1 MKLRVPYW
9 ATAGFEVKVN
19 DETIC
24 TNPEVSTYV
33 EIDRAWSDGDVVE
46 ITMPYTLHLD
56 KTPDK
61 VDGSTVASLMYGPL
75 VMVAKDD
82 RDTYVPMNWYTV
94 VLSENLEDSVEVV
107 TGPDAED
114 GSVPYLVT
122 NGLHFYPMYDA
133 YNYRYHAYVKVEETQ
148 SVVNKDELQAL
159 VDSAADALQE
169 NYGEEEWAA
178 LQQAIADAQAV
189 LDNGEATQADVYNAY
204 KALEAALANTIV
216 PPADK
221 SELQTAVDNAL
232 ADSEK
237 DKYTAESWQA
247 YQEALANAQ
256 AVLADVNATQED
268 IDAALAALQQAEDAL
283 VPVSGTEDPGTKPG
297 TDDPASKPGAGGDDG
312 KDSGTDSKD
321 DGSDGPVKAA
331 QTGDTTP
338 ITAMAALLVVSA
350 ALAGT
355 VIYRKKRN

>member
-1 MKLRVPYW
+1 M
-9 ATAGFEVKVN
+9 
-19 DETIC
+19 
-24 TNPEVSTYV
+24 
-33 EIDRAWSDGDVVE
+33 
-46 ITMPYTLHLD
+46 
-56 KTPDK
+56 
-61 VDGSTVASLMYGPL
+61 
-75 VMVAKDD
+75 
-82 RDTYVPMNWYTV
+82 
-94 VLSENLEDSVEVV
+94 
-107 TGPDAED
+107 
-114 GSVPYLVT
+114 
-122 NGLHFYPMYDA
+122 
-133 YNYRYHAYVKVEETQ
+133 EETQ

-189 LDNGEATQADVYNAY
+189 LDNAEATQVDVYNAY
-204 KALEAALANTIV
+204 KALQAALADTIV
-216 PPADK
+216 PAPDK
-221 SELQTAVDNAL
+221 SELQEAVDNAL

-297 TDDPASKPGAGGDDG
+297 TDDPDNKPGAGGDDG

-321 DGSDGPVKAA
+321 NGPSKAA

-350 ALAGT
+350 AMAGT
-355 VIYRKKRN
+355 VIYRKKRG

>member
-19 DETIC
+19 GETIC

-148 SVVNKDELQAL
+148 SVVNKDEVQAL

-169 NYGEEEWAA
+169 NYGEEEW
-178 LQQAIADAQAV
+178 
-189 LDNGEATQADVYNAY
+189 
-204 KALEAALANTIV
+204 
-216 PPADK
+216 
-221 SELQTAVDNAL
+221 
-232 ADSEK
+232 
-237 DKYTAESWQA
+237 
-247 YQEALANAQ
+247 
-256 AVLADVNATQED
+256 
-268 IDAALAALQQAEDAL
+268 AALQQAEDAL

-297 TDDPASKPGAGGDDG
+297 TDDPDNKPGAGGDDG

-338 ITAMAALLVVSA
+338 ITAVAVLLVVSA
-350 ALAGT
+350 AMAGT
-355 VIYRKKRN
+355 VIYRKKRG